1 MSYIYICSNSWFD
14 NFYGYY
20 IKELY
25 ENWAFIHCMIL
36 YFQDFYKQSL
46 FMTNFSI
53 SYKCCCIDLSDCM
66 KITFSVIA
74 GLALMALI

>member
-1 MSYIYICSNSWFD
+1 
-14 NFYGYY
+14 
-20 IKELY
+20 
-25 ENWAFIHCMIL
+25 MIL

-46 FMTNFSI
+46 FMTNFII

-74 GLALMALI
+74 RLALMALI